1 MPTSHFILLIELDP
15 HRTSTLAAQLVR
27 LGVEPI
33 RVDDLAEAESLVR
46 SRAYSFSAIL
56 LPSSLPAQRVDVALA
71 SMRKA
76 GAILPAMAY
85 GKMPDTQQ
93 RRALRHA
100 GVLLAL
106 WDGYDERILRFQLNR
121 LVSGEQI
128 SAARASRRAPTG
140 APIRI
145 HVGGREKQGSLYSL
159 SEGGCFV
166 ETPRASMDGA
176 RLRVLFSLDGES
188 FEIDGTVAFA
198 NVPGNL
204 QRPNLPLGM
213 GIRFDGADDETRKA
227 IAHVITDRL
236 ASLEV

>member
-15 HRTSTLAAQLVR
+15 HRTSSLAAQLVR

-33 RVDDLAEAESLVR
+33 RVEDLAEAESLVR

-56 LPSSLPAQRVDVALA
+56 LPTSLPAQTVGAALA
-71 SMRKA
+71 RMRKT

-85 GKMPDTQQ
+85 GKMPDANQ

-128 SAARASRRAPTG
+128 SAARASRRAPTH
-140 APIRI
+140 APVRI
-145 HVGGREKQGSLYSL
+145 LVSGREKPGTLYSL

-176 RLRVLFSLDGES
+176 RLRVLFDLDGEA
-188 FEIDGTVAFA
+188 FDLDGTVAFA

-213 GIRFDGADDETRKA
+213 GICFVGTDDAIRKT
-227 IAHVITDRL
+227 IAYVITDRL
-236 ASLEV
+236 ALLEV